1 MATFK
6 SLALDQIQSQFPKH
20 RNARVAHGAHS
31 YMKGIAPFIG
41 IDAPGRRKI
50 LREIFKELPTPTS
63 EALGATARALWK
75 LPEREY
81 QYAASDLIDHFI
93 DCADKNFLKD
103 HVEYLIANKSWW
115 DTVDSL
121 GSTAVSPLTVKFQS
135 VTLMRKWNKSSNM
148 WLVRAS
154 IQHQRGRK
162 SETDIPLLIEFMSRH
177 SSESEFFIAKAIGWA
192 LRDLSRINN
201 LEVKKFLEQHPELD
215 RVAVREALK
224 LGYK

>member
-6 SLALDQIQSQFPKH
+6 SLAIHQIQSQFPKH
-20 RNARVAHGAHS
+20 RNSSAAFGAHA

-41 IDAPGRRKI
+41 INAPDRRKI
-50 LREIFKELPTPTS
+50 LREIFRTLPEPSSSEL
-63 EALGATARALWK
+63 GVTARALWK

-81 QYAASDLIDHFI
+81 QYAASDLIDYFI
-93 DCADKNFLKD
+93 ECADKNFLKD
-103 HVEYLIANKSWW
+103 HVEYLIAHKSWW

-121 GSTAVSPLTVKFQS
+121 GTTAVSPLTLKFQS
-135 VTLMRKWNKSSNM
+135 VALMRKWNKSSNM

-201 LEVKKFLEQHPELD
+201 LEVKKFLKTHPELD
-215 RVAVREALK
+215 KVAVREALK